1 MDFDTQSQDYSLIV
15 KRYFFEGYSVK
26 TDVDLKIG
34 YQVSLSSVSWN
45 IYLNDSRQYGMKLEI
60 NDKQIID
67 AVGGANVEE
76 AALSFKLNLYDVENV
91 GAVSVNATQKGKN
104 LLVEGNA
111 DFEEG
116 SFDFSWSDNGTEAS
130 DIIDNVKE

>member
-1 MDFDTQSQDYSLIV
+1 
-15 KRYFFEGYSVK
+15 
-26 TDVDLKIG
+26 
-34 YQVSLSSVSWN
+34 
-45 IYLNDSRQYGMKLEI
+45 MKLEI